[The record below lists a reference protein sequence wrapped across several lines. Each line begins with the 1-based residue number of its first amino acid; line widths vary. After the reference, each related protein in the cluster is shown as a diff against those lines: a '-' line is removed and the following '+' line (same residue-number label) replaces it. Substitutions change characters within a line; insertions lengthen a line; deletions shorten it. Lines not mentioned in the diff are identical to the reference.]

1 MFLQRSIRAAADR
14 RDMFRPENTHLTG
27 QDEIVSVI
35 PCKPQI
41 QNSERSQLAL
51 NRSGKDEP
59 LCYSAFCG
67 YHGVLLYQELW
78 GLIMK
83 RREFLATTAAASAM
97 ICRPQSIFALDDD
110 NMYRKEIGIQ
120 LYTLRN
126 EIGRDVKATIK
137 AVADAGY
144 KQVECYGFPDADP
157 MIEAARENGLAINS
171 THFNWDSVVNP
182 DDKGVQPFGE
192 VLDKASEAGIKHLVV
207 PYLADKNRKTLDDY
221 KLLCERCNKGAE
233 QAKKAGIQLS
243 YHNHSFEFQPMEG
256 GGTGYEIL
264 IKEFSP
270 DMHFEVDV
278 FWIQLGGKDPVEM
291 IKQLKGRV
299 SQLHLKDL
307 NKSIKA
313 PMYSGIP
320 QEAFEELGDGVIS
333 MQPILDAAKEAGVK
347 ICHVE
352 QDHSPHP
359 IKSIQQ
365 SMAHLKTL

>member
-1 MFLQRSIRAAADR
+1 
-14 RDMFRPENTHLTG
+14 
-27 QDEIVSVI
+27 
-35 PCKPQI
+35 
-41 QNSERSQLAL
+41 
-51 NRSGKDEP
+51 
-59 LCYSAFCG
+59 
-67 YHGVLLYQELW
+67 
-78 GLIMK
+78 MK
-83 RREFLATTAAASAM
+83 RREFLATTAATAAM
-97 ICRPQSIFALDDD
+97 ISRPQSIFALESD

-126 EIGRDVKATIK
+126 EINKDVKATIK

-144 KQVECYGFPDADP
+144 KQVECYGFPNADK
-157 MIEAARENGLAINS
+157 MIAAARENGLAINS
-171 THFNWDSVVNP
+171 THFDWDSVVNP
-182 DDKGVQPFGE
+182 DQKGVRPFSE
-192 VLDKASEAGIKHLVV
+192 VLDKANDAGIKHLVV

-221 KLLCERCNKGAE
+221 KLVCERCNKGAE

-243 YHNHSFEFQPMEG
+243 YHNHSFEFQPLEG
-256 GGTGYEIL
+256 GVTGYETM

-278 FWIQLGGKDPVEM
+278 FWIQLGGKDPVDM
-291 IKQLKGRV
+291 IRQLKGRV

-313 PMYSGIP
+313 PMFSGVP
-320 QEAFEELGDGVIS
+320 KEAFEELGDGVIG
-333 MQPILDAAKEAGVK
+333 MEPIIKAAEEAGVK

-365 SMAHLKTL
+365 SISHLKTL